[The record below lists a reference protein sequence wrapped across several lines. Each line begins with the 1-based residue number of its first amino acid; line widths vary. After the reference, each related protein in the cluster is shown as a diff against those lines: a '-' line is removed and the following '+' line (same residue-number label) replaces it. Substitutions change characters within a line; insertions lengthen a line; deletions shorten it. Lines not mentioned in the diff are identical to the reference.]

1 MPQATN
7 LVINDE
13 TATPQTFEL
22 ITPAA
27 GDGSIAEWA
36 LKEGTISSVFP
47 RLTASAAKTANRG
60 RNLKVKFKM
69 PSSYT
74 DSVTGLTNV
83 NSAAEFNGTVAMPD
97 TFPEALKDRFVA
109 FVTGAFQQAL
119 IKAMMRDAQSAT

>member
-7 LVINDE
+7 LTINDDQGN
-13 TATPQTFEL
+13 PKTFEL

-27 GDGSIAEWA
+27 GDGGIAEWA

-47 RLTASAAKTANRG
+47 RLTASAAKTANRS
-60 RNLKVKFKM
+60 RNLKVKFRL

-74 DSVTGLTNV
+74 DAVTGLTNV
-83 NSAAEFNGTVAMPD
+83 NSAAEFNGTVSMPD

-109 FVTGAFQQAL
+109 FATGVFQQTL
-119 IKAMMRDAQSAT
+119 IQAMMRDAQPGT